1 MDRREFVINSLALG
15 TCVAAHCARAQTSAE
30 ATPLA
35 VLVHT
40 DKPLATI
47 APDFLG
53 LGFEVSSVARLGVMN
68 RAARVHVELIRTL
81 SRHGIIRIGG
91 NTSDYAHYAARDPA
105 VASAY
110 ATVINDAVL
119 KDLGTF
125 LDATGWNLI
134 WGFNLGRGTQAEAL
148 AEAAV
153 VLPSA
158 GHRLVACEIGNEPDL
173 FIGAKHRTEYSYEAW
188 LAEYRLYKSA
198 LRARFPHIP
207 LAGPDAAG
215 NTDWV
220 TRFAADEG
228 TDAALLTAHYYREH
242 QNDTSTIEKLLAVDP
257 KLQGRMDQ
265 WRAAS
270 QSCGRPYRICE
281 VNSFSGGGRPG
292 VSDTM
297 AGALWVLDFM
307 YTLAANGCSGVNM
320 ETGMN
325 HLDFMSSYSPIADDE
340 HGHYVARPEYYGMLA
355 FSLGGKG
362 KLLQTD
368 VATQSP
374 EIKAYATRSDDGAL
388 AITLINK
395 GAAEHAVELQIAGP
409 PAGRRA
415 SIDRLSAPAV
425 DAKTGVTLGGAAV
438 TPEGTWKAAKSESMH
453 VADGKL
459 SVRLPAYSAAICT
472 VV

>member
-1 MDRREFVINSLALG
+1 MDRREFVISSLALG
-15 TCVAAHCARAQTSAE
+15 TGVASRSALAQISGD
-30 ATPLA
+30 ATP
-35 VLVHT
+35 VTVSVHT
-40 DKPLATI
+40 DQPLATI

-81 SRHGIIRIGG
+81 GRHGVIRIGG

-110 ATVINDAVL
+110 GTVINDAVL
-119 KDLGTF
+119 KDLGGF

-153 VLPSA
+153 VLPIA
-158 GHRLVACEIGNEPDL
+158 GRRLVACEIGNEPDL
-173 FIGAKHRTEYSYEAW
+173 FVGAKHRTDYSYDAW
-188 LAEYRLYKSA
+188 LAEYRSYKSA

-228 TDAALLTAHYYREH
+228 KDAALLTAHYYREH

-257 KLQGRMDQ
+257 RLQGRMDQ
-265 WRAAS
+265 WHAAS
-270 QSCGRPYRICE
+270 QSCARAYRICE
-281 VNSFSGGGRPG
+281 TNSFSGGGRPG

-307 YTLAANGCSGVNM
+307 YTLASNGCSGVNM
-320 ETGMN
+320 ETGIN

-340 HGHYVARPEYYGMLA
+340 HGHYTARPEYYGMLA
-355 FSLGGKG
+355 FSLGGRG

-368 VATQSP
+368 VTTQAP
-374 EIKAYATRSDDGAL
+374 QIKAYATRSDEGAL

-395 GAAEHAVELQIAGP
+395 GAGQHDADLQIAGLG
-409 PAGRRA
+409 AARRA
-415 SIDRLSAPAV
+415 TIDRLSAPGV
-425 DAKTGVTLGGAAV
+425 DAKTGVTLGGAQV
-438 TPEGTWKAAKSESMH
+438 TPQGSWKASKSESMH

>member
-1 MDRREFVINSLALG
+1 MDRREFVINGLALS
-15 TCVAAHCARAQTSAE
+15 TCMAAQSARAQTSAE
-30 ATPLA
+30 AAQIT

-40 DKPLATI
+40 DEPLATI
-47 APDFLG
+47 APDFIG

-91 NTSDYAHYAARDPA
+91 NSSDYAHYAAREPA

-110 ATVINDAVL
+110 GTVINDAVL
-119 KDLGTF
+119 KDLGSF

-134 WGFNLGRGTQAEAL
+134 WGFNLGRGSEAEAL
-148 AEAAV
+148 AEAAA
-153 VLPSA
+153 VLPIA
-158 GHRLVACEIGNEPDL
+158 GHRLGACEIGNEPDL
-173 FIGAKHRTEYSYEAW
+173 FVNAKHRAQYSYEAW
-188 LAEYRLYKSA
+188 LAEYRRYKSA
-198 LRARFPHIP
+198 LRARHPGIP

-228 TDAALLTAHYYREH
+228 TDAVVLTAHYYREH

-265 WRAAS
+265 WHAAS

-340 HGHYVARPEYYGMLA
+340 HGHFVARPEYYGMLA

-368 VATQSP
+368 VATQAP
-374 EIKAYATRSDDGAL
+374 EIRVYATRSDDGAL

-395 GAAEHAVELQIAGP
+395 GAAEHSAQLQIAGP
-409 PAGRRA
+409 TGGRHA
-415 SIDRLSAPAV
+415 SIGRLTAPSV
-425 DAKTGVTLGGAAV
+425 DAKTGVTLGGAVV
-438 TPEGTWKAAKSESMH
+438 TPQGTWKAAKTESIH